1 MPKMKLADWA
11 RVNGLSYITAH
22 RHFHAGMIPNAHQLD
37 SGTILV
43 EVESPEQNMAGS
55 SSNDAMSLFLKKT
68 VEFSKNGASVEDF
81 AAYVISN
88 FSLKLASAS
97 EGPRYSRQKPKSED
111 VQKHFKQFI
120 PTGEKPKTN
129 SFVMDPEAFA
139 DEPIAKVDISKN
151 VSQEELVKEFEQ
163 AVKYGS
169 PVAPRSYAEDVV
181 PGFTPTAVEVN
192 TNTAAMSPTEGT
204 VTRSVDLNTT
214 PQPIN
219 YTGSNNPTFSSSST
233 YAPFTGVET
242 MTGALIAGM
251 GEVTTSFVSSNASLG
266 AAQNNSF
273 GGTVPAAAG
282 QTFYTNSLSPTYG
295 SIELGED
302 DLTETQ
308 VDVKI
313 GANRLGLNQP
323 RKRGRKP
330 SKR

>member
-43 EVESPEQNMAGS
+43 EIESPEQTMAGN

-88 FSLKLASAS
+88 FSLKLASTS

-111 VQKHFKQFI
+111 VQKHFQQFI
-120 PTGEKPKTN
+120 PKGEKPQPN
-129 SFVMDPEAFA
+129 SFVMDPKEF
-139 DEPIAKVDISKN
+139 EEIAPTTWSDPNAPLN
-151 VSQEELVKEFEQ
+151 VNPDLVKEFSQ
-163 AVKYGS
+163 AVEHPTTPLGIT
-169 PVAPRSYAEDVV
+169 APS
-181 PGFTPTAVEVN
+181 TPAN
-192 TNTAAMSPTEGT
+192 APTPSISGATSAEGT

-219 YTGSNNPTFSSSST
+219 YTGSNNPTFSSSLSYT
-233 YAPFTGVET
+233 PVTGIDTV
-242 MTGALIAGM
+242 TGAAIYGM
-251 GEVTTSFVSSNASLG
+251 GEVTTAFLNSDASLG
-266 AAQNNSF
+266 MVAQNNSF
-273 GGTVPAAAG
+273 GGTVPAAARK
-282 QTFYTNSLSPTYG
+282 TFYTNSLTSTYG
-295 SIELGED
+295 AMELDED
-302 DLTETQ
+302 DRTETE

-313 GANRLGLNQP
+313 GATPVKLNQP

>member
-43 EVESPEQNMAGS
+43 EVETPEQNMVGN

-68 VEFSKNGASVEDF
+68 VEFSKSGASVEDF

-97 EGPRYSRQKPKSED
+97 EGPRYSRQKPKAED
-111 VQKHFKQFI
+111 VQKHFQQFI
-120 PTGEKPKTN
+120 PKGEKPQPN
-129 SFVMDPEAFA
+129 SFVL
-139 DEPIAKVDISKN
+139 DEETFKGIPSGASVETRTDVN
-151 VSQEELVKEFEQ
+151 PELVKEFSQ
-163 AVKYGS
+163 AVEHPTTPQGLTALS
-169 PVAPRSYAEDVV
+169 TPANAPT
-181 PGFTPTAVEVN
+181 PGA
-192 TNTAAMSPTEGT
+192 AGAMSAEGM

-214 PQPIN
+214 PQTIN
-219 YTGSNNPTFSSSST
+219 YTGSNNPTFSSSSS
-233 YAPFTGVET
+233 YPPFTGVET

-251 GEVTTSFVSSNASLG
+251 GEVTTSFISSDASLG
-266 AAQNNSF
+266 VVAQNNSF
-273 GGTVPAAAG
+273 GGAAPASKA
-282 QTFYTNSLSPTYG
+282 FYTNSLSTFAEASY
-295 SIELGED
+295 D
-302 DLTETQ
+302 DLSETE

-313 GANRLGLNQP
+313 GTDARLNQP